1 MAAAAG
7 VSMAA
12 GMAVLCCMSS
22 GQGGLTLVGVQGSGR
37 SDTGGCTEVR
47 NV

>member
-1 MAAAAG
+1 MAAATG

-22 GQGGLTLVGVQGSGR
+22 GQGGLTLVGVQGSGM
-37 SDTGGCTEVR
+37 SDIAGCTGVR
-47 NV
+47 KV